1 MWREPSGSDRL
12 SDFKQSV
19 ARVYL
24 PRGKQF
30 LPVNLAGGGESD
42 DMSTSVQ
49 PQTDQPPRGDKPL
62 RWYKQL
68 TPAQWKAFI
77 AAWIGY
83 ALDGFDF
90 VLITLVLTD
99 IKQEFGLTLIQAT
112 SLISAAFIS
121 RWFGGLVLGAMGDR
135 YGRKLAMI
143 TSIVLFSF
151 GTLACGLAPGYTTL
165 FIARLIIGI
174 GMAGEYGSS
183 STYVMES
190 WPKNMRN
197 KASGFLISGFS
208 IGAVLAAQAYSYVVP
223 AFGWRMLFYIGLLPI
238 IFALWLRKNLPEA
251 EDWEK
256 AQIKQQQS
264 KQTKDRNM
272 VDILYRSNLSYLN
285 IALTLFAAAALY
297 ACFTG
302 MVSTPVVVLLG
313 ILCAAVFIYFM
324 VQTSGDRWPTGV
336 MLMVVVFCAFLY
348 SWPIQALLPT
358 YLKMDLGY
366 DPHTVG
372 NVLFFSG
379 FGAAVGCC
387 VGGFLGDWLG
397 TRKAYVTSLLISQLL
412 IIPLF
417 AIQGSSILFLGGLLF
432 LQQMLG
438 QGIAGLLPKLLGG
451 YFDTEQRAA
460 GLGFTYNVGA
470 LGGALAPILGASIAQ
485 HLSLGTALGSLSFSL
500 TFVVILLIGFDMPSR
515 VQRWVRPSGLRMVD
529 AIDGKPFSGAVGP
542 NHVSVVTQK

>member
-1 MWREPSGSDRL
+1 MWRKPSGSDRL
-12 SDFKQSV
+12 SYAKQSV
-19 ARVYL
+19 AMVYL

-30 LPVNLAGGGESD
+30 LPVSLAGGGESD
-42 DMSTSVQ
+42 AMSTSVQ
-49 PQTDQPPRGDKPL
+49 SRGDKPL

-223 AFGWRMLFYIGLLPI
+223 TFGWRMLFYIGLLPI

-256 AQIKQQQS
+256 AQSKQQQS
-264 KQTKDRNM
+264 KQIKDRNM

-302 MVSTPVVVLLG
+302 MVSTPVVMVLG
-313 ILCAAVFIYFM
+313 ILCASVFIYFM

-500 TFVVILLIGFDMPSR
+500 TFAVILLIGFDMPSR

-529 AIDGKPFSGAVGP
+529 AIDGKPFSGAIGPVGA
-542 NHVSVVTQK
+542 SVVTQK

>member
-1 MWREPSGSDRL
+1 MWRKPSGSDRL
-12 SDFKQSV
+12 SYAKQSV
-19 ARVYL
+19 AMVYQ

-30 LPVNLAGGGESD
+30 LPVSLAGGGESD
-42 DMSTSVQ
+42 AMSTSVQ
-49 PQTDQPPRGDKPL
+49 SRGDKPL

-256 AQIKQQQS
+256 AQSKQQQS
-264 KQTKDRNM
+264 KQIKDRNM

-302 MVSTPVVVLLG
+302 MVSTPVVMVLG

-529 AIDGKPFSGAVGP
+529 AIDGKPFSGAIGPVGA
-542 NHVSVVTQK
+542 SVVTQK

>member
-1 MWREPSGSDRL
+1 MWRKPSGSDRL
-12 SDFKQSV
+12 SYAKQSV
-19 ARVYL
+19 AMVYL

-30 LPVNLAGGGESD
+30 LPVSLAGGGESD
-42 DMSTSVQ
+42 AMSTSVQ
-49 PQTDQPPRGDKPL
+49 SRGDKPL

-256 AQIKQQQS
+256 AQSKQQQS
-264 KQTKDRNM
+264 KQIKDGNM

-302 MVSTPVVVLLG
+302 MVSTPVVVVLG

-529 AIDGKPFSGAVGP
+529 AIDGKPFSGAIGPVGA
-542 NHVSVVTQK
+542 SVVTQK

>member
-1 MWREPSGSDRL
+1 MWRKPSGSDRL
-12 SDFKQSV
+12 SDVKQSV
-19 ARVYL
+19 AMVYL

-42 DMSTSVQ
+42 AMSTSVQ
-49 PQTDQPPRGDKPL
+49 SRGDKPL

-256 AQIKQQQS
+256 AQSKHQQS
-264 KQTKDRNM
+264 KQTNDRNM

-529 AIDGKPFSGAVGP
+529 AIDGKPFSGAIGPVGA
-542 NHVSVVTQK
+542 SVVTQK